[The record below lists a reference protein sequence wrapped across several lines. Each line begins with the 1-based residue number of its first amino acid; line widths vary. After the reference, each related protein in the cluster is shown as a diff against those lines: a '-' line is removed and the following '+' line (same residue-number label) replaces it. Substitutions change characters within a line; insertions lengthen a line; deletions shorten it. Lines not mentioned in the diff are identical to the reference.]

1 MVMSIVKLLGM
12 IMTGTNE
19 ARALVDRRINFLQ
32 EMLESNMHLKGSG
45 HAKNVLIQIE
55 SVTTASNWGEL
66 LTDSEREYIR
76 KAIVAVQDG
85 KVWIKDD

>member
-1 MVMSIVKLLGM
+1 MAKPCIKQLGM
-12 IMTGTNE
+12 IMTGTDE
-19 ARALVDRRINFLQ
+19 ARALVDRRIKFLQ
-32 EMLESNMHLKGSG
+32 DMLNANMHLKGSG

-76 KAIVAVQDG
+76 KAIKAVQDG
-85 KVWIKDD
+85 KVWINND